1 MALFLDGPVPLE
13 DTIVFTQ
20 QVPLP
25 SNNRFTQMFPRR
37 DYATD
42 EIDFATITQTNRAAK
57 FRNWDGSFWIAPR
70 DAGSEKRA
78 KMLPLGGQL
87 TVGEYERRQKE
98 AARYAGASSI
108 QSILADAVYDDLAL
122 LTRYAQNR
130 VEMAW
135 GDVLTDGVLTIN
147 ENGVQQQVDYGIAG
161 SQIVTPAGALW
172 SNHTTSVPL
181 TDLILWTNVYA
192 SVNGMPQG
200 QFQTSTA
207 VVQHLMQNV
216 QLINAI
222 KGANTGATWVSITE
236 INAFLSG
243 FGIPPFI
250 VPLDGQPGGSI
261 YNSSFDVDGSTA
273 PAFPTNK
280 LLFLPSDLGTLGF
293 TAWGVPTTS
302 MELND
307 NNVQVESAQGIIG
320 ILVREEQPPFRKTT
334 FVDGVVLPVI
344 ADPRKILVAT
354 VA

>member
-1 MALFLDGPVPLE
+1 MALFLDGPLPLE

-37 DYATD
+37 DYDTD

-57 FRNWDGSFWIAPR
+57 FRNWDGSFWVAPR
-70 DAGSEKRA
+70 DTGAEKRVR
-78 KMLPLGGQL
+78 MLPLGAQL
-87 TVGEYERRQKE
+87 SVGEYERRQKE
-98 AARYAGASSI
+98 MARYGGTI
-108 QSILADAVYDDLAL
+108 QNVLVDAIYDDLTN

-130 VEMAW
+130 VELAW

-161 SQIVTPAGALW
+161 SQLVTANTLW
-172 SNHTTSVPL
+172 SNHAASTPL
-181 TDLILWTNVYA
+181 TDLITWTGVYA
-192 SVNGMPQG
+192 GVNGMPQG
-200 QFQTSTA
+200 QFVTSTA
-207 VVQHLMQNV
+207 VVQHLMQNT

-222 KGANTGATWVSITE
+222 KGANTGATWVSIAE
-236 INAFLSG
+236 INNFLGG
-243 FGIPPFI
+243 FGIPAFQ
-250 VPLDGQPGGSI
+250 VPTDGQPGGSI
-261 YNSSFDVDGSTA
+261 YNSSFDVDGVTTA
-273 PAFPTNK
+273 AYPANK
-280 LLFLPSDLGTLGF
+280 LLFLPSDLSTLGF

-302 MELND
+302 MELNA

-334 FVDGVVLPVI
+334 FVDGVVLPVL